1 MDNRVRQPSLVT
13 AIEDESL
20 IQTRLQAL
28 VGGHPELTTLTK
40 SIPKD
45 CSITREFLTAYF
57 KSNVKGAVKSL
68 VLRVL
73 LGDPSLFPK
82 QAASP
87 AGVNYFRRI
96 AQFFEHH
103 PKQPL
108 VCLTSEFR
116 KEEIPHNLF
125 TVLGMSRTP
134 PRVFFSKFGLIP
146 YLLFIRGQLPHEGY
160 LGTGIKPTDDL
171 SFLRPF
177 YESRRIIQPICEAL
191 LTGHATHHAYATY
204 FETGDRALDL
214 RNILFF
220 LREFWQQDRLG
231 GRLQS
236 KIPKVISNLFGLTR
250 VSIPELAFLVDILPL
265 THLRVIN
272 PARLSFKDDHL
283 GIHRVLACVSD
294 SHIEDLEDLILSHA
308 KNWLLTEQKAES
320 MFRIRQEGRREGAY
334 ESGFVFNLDRLL
346 TRSTGKRFASYYA
359 AIDNDALTHQV
370 NSHYRSLVPAFA
382 DRLVAIQRRFPQE
395 FTGIRIR
402 DLSNILFYY
411 WYHTEQG
418 RNPSGLLP
426 TVAKYALGQTEYEAG
441 PEKLLTRRNACRGRS
456 QEKSRPEEHL
466 PYFPRISIGVFLNLS
481 VRVMFTAHAKT
492 DSRRY

>member
-146 YLLFIRGQLPHEGY
+146 YLLFIRGQLPRKGY
-160 LGTGIKPTDDL
+160 LGTAIKLTDDL
-171 SFLRPF
+171 SFLKPF
-177 YESRRIIQPICEAL
+177 YESRRITQPICEAL